1 MVYNRLNSKIKIGL
15 LIDSNNLEAWIH
27 EIIRIIKSFDYAIL
41 ELVLRNKSDEPTKK
55 KHSRGLYN
63 LYRYLD
69 SKMNNPRPNALE
81 KIDASNLLAGI
92 PRIDV
97 DETQSLPII
106 NESLTET
113 IKNYK
118 IDLFL
123 QFGFANIDKLSLS
136 KTSKYGIWYFFHG
149 DIENPENTPP
159 GLMEVLEGRG
169 EIGAYLLMTSDKTVG
184 EKIIYRSFT
193 SAGKTSMRENN
204 NINYWKSVSF
214 IPRVLKEL
222 SDIGEQKFL
231 EKVSRSVRPPNRHTA
246 GQYLAPN
253 NMQMLKAL
261 LPFAIK
267 KISNKIRKLFY
278 FEQWVLLFSY
288 TEPNLSPD
296 FRNFKEIMPAK
307 DRFWADP
314 HIILYDDKYY
324 IFIEEMIFKN
334 RHAHI
339 SVITL
344 DKHGNHGQPRIVL
357 QKPYHLSYPFV
368 FRHDNQYY
376 MIPETSENKTI
387 ELYRCTGFPDNWEF
401 VMNLMENVE
410 AVDTTLLERDG
421 IWWMFVNI
429 REHPGASLSEELFIF
444 HSTEFLTNKWKPHP
458 KNPVVSDVKN
468 ARQAGK
474 IFAVNGNLYR
484 VGQDCSVRYGYAM
497 NINQITKLT
506 EDEYSETRVQE
517 ITPNWKNRLL
527 GTHTLNFQDGL
538 AVIDAFILRKKSA
551 SQ

>member
-1 MVYNRLNSKIKIGL
+1 MVYTRLNNNIRIGL
-15 LIDSNNLEAWIH
+15 LIDSDNLEAWTH
-27 EIIRIIKSFDYAIL
+27 EIIHIIKSFDYATL
-41 ELVLRNKSDEPTKK
+41 ELVLMNKSEEQTKK
-55 KHSRGLYN
+55 RRSPGLYD

-69 SKMNNPRPNALE
+69 SNRHNPNPNALE

-97 DETQSLPII
+97 DETQSLSII
-106 NESLTET
+106 DQSLTET
-113 IKNYK
+113 IIKYQ

-136 KTSKYGIWYFFHG
+136 KISKYGVWYFFHG

-159 GLMEVLEGRG
+159 GLMEVLEERG
-169 EIGAYLLMTSDKTVG
+169 EIGAYLLMTSDKFAG

-193 SAGKTSMRENN
+193 SAGNTSMRENN

-214 IPRVLKEL
+214 IPRALKEL
-222 SDIGEQKFL
+222 SDTGEKKFF
-231 EKVSRSVRPPNRHTA
+231 ENVSRSVRPLNRLSSR
-246 GQYLAPN
+246 QYVAPGN
-253 NMQMLKAL
+253 IQMLKAL

-267 KISNKIRKLFY
+267 KMANKIRKLFY

-288 TEPNLSPD
+288 TKPDLSPD
-296 FRNFKEIMPAK
+296 FRNFKEIIPAK

-314 HIILYDDKYY
+314 HIILHDDKYY

-334 RHAHI
+334 HRAHI

-344 DKHGNHGQPRIVL
+344 DKHGNHDQPRIVL

-368 FRHDNQYY
+368 FRHDNRYY

-410 AVDTTLLERDG
+410 AVDTTLFEKDG
-421 IWWMFVNI
+421 KWWMFVNI
-429 REHPGASLSEELFIF
+429 REHPGASLSEELFLF
-444 HSTEFLTNKWKPHP
+444 HSTELMTNKWKPHP
-458 KNPVVSDVKN
+458 MNPVVSDVKN

-474 IFAVNGNLYR
+474 IFEMNRNLYR

-506 EDEYSETRVQE
+506 EDKYSETRVQE
-517 ITPNWKNRLL
+517 ITPSWKNNLL
-527 GTHTLNFQDGL
+527 RTHTLNFQDGL
-538 AVIDAFILRKKSA
+538 TVIDASILRKKIG
-551 SQ
+551 